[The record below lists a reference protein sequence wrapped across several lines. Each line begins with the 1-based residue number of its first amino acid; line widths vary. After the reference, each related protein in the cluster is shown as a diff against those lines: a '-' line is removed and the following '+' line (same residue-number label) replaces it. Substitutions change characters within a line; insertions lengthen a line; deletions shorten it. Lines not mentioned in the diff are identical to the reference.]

1 MAPASTLQQVRG
13 LKTKTKG
20 KGKPAPSSKTR
31 KLSTEY
37 IQRDL
42 KDMPQWALCDAMRY
56 VLNAESYAPAHQLTV

>member
-20 KGKPAPSSKTR
+20 KGKSAPSSKIR
-31 KLSTEY
+31 KLPTEY
-37 IQRDL
+37 NQTDL

-56 VLNAESYAPAHQLTV
+56 VMNAESYSPSHQLT